1 MSPWHS
7 LEDLD
12 RLRPSLALLAP
23 QQPAGLAR
31 EEAINLLAE
40 LQHARRELDRLE
52 TGLRRLLDGGGMS

>member
-7 LEDLD
+7 LEDLE
-12 RLRPSLALLAP
+12 RLRRSLAPLGP

-52 TGLRRLLDGGGMS
+52 TGLRRLLDGGEMS